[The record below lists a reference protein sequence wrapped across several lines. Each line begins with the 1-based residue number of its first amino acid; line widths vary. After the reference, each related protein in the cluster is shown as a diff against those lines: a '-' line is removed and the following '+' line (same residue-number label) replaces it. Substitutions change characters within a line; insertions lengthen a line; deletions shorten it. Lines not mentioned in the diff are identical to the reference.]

1 MSEADTM
8 VRLDVERAA
17 RLMRF
22 LYREARLLD
31 DRRWDDW
38 LECYAPDASYW
49 MPAWTDKGELTRDPH
64 SEISLIFYPN
74 RAGLEDRVYRLRTG
88 ASAASTPLP
97 RTCHMIANIELTG
110 TSGDVAE
117 VRYNWHTLSHRLQQ
131 TAQFFGTTFC
141 TIDLSGEAP
150 RIVAKRI
157 VLKDDYI
164 HQVIDFYHV

>member
-1 MSEADTM
+1 MSAVETLTRPDADLAG
-8 VRLDVERAA
+8 RLT
-17 RLMRF
+17 RF

-49 MPAWTDKGELTRDPH
+49 MPAWTDEGELTSDPQR
-64 SEISLIFYPN
+64 EISLIYYPN
-74 RAGLEDRVYRLRTG
+74 RRGLEDRVYRLRTG
-88 ASAASTPLP
+88 ASAASSPLP
-97 RTCHMIANIELTG
+97 RTCHLIANVEVTG
-110 TSGDVAE
+110 TSGDRAE

-131 TAQFFGTTFC
+131 TAQFFGTTYC
-141 TIDLSGEAP
+141 TIDLSGETP